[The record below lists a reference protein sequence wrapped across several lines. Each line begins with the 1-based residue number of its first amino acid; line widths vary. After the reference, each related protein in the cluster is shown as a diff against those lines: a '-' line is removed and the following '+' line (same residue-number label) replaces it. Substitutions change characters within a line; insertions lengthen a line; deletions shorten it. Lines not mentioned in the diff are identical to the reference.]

1 MQLIDNMDL
10 IKPVLEKTENESL
23 MTMFTLLEER
33 IDYPESFVTMLGETS
48 SGKSSIINGLLG
60 EQIIYTAAQ
69 PTTGT
74 VIELYEYDVDS
85 TITPYAIMKNAT
97 LRKLSEN
104 EFYTQ
109 CLEPSDD
116 VLRLRL
122 NVPKMPHQ
130 LQGMRL
136 FDTPGYG
143 SIHEKHEEVLKEFIP
158 NSDVLI
164 YVVNYRVSIGEA
176 DAEFLQFIANYLQD
190 DVKFF
195 LVINR
200 APANIA
206 QDNVRITEI
215 VKYAKDLL
223 HEDISYFIIEGLP
236 GDGIK
241 LPQSDA
247 LWEAVRQEVQSPAR
261 QQRVNE
267 ALFNYQLQLLEEAE
281 LQWQKQVSIYESSDE
296 EKALIQREIDNLKV
310 KKIEAQKLI
319 YDTFEKMTKQLPS
332 LFEKAKI
339 NMATQIELEIR
350 DANKW
355 NSTEE
360 CTGYVKAH
368 LIPRYE
374 KLERKKITD
383 YLGQELMILNEK
395 LEELVNA
402 AIVNFTKKIEIISNH
417 FEPVV
422 EGISRKIAS
431 RTTDN
436 LVRTFLA
443 RYGGRG
449 GAGAGVAN
457 LAKKSLK
464 TVGKWFGKTF
474 TREQHNALASFLKR
488 IGATSTRNL
497 SIAASLFIDAIFY
510 VIEVH
515 RWKDRLLKDVNKSLK
530 KWEEDT
536 LSDVLVDVKELQEV
550 NLQSI
555 NEYFDEF
562 LTVLDSDEDL
572 LSEDE
577 LTTIRENL
585 SEIAAVKNKL
595 MKEGVNV

>member
-1 MQLIDNMDL
+1 MNLIDNMDL
-10 IKPVLEKTENESL
+10 IKTIIEKTENDSL
-23 MTMFTLLEER
+23 MTMFYLLQER
-33 IDYPESFVTMLGETS
+33 VDYPESFVTMLGETS

-74 VIELYEYDVDS
+74 VIELYEYDVDP
-85 TITPYAIMKNAT
+85 TITPYAVMKNAT
-97 LRKLSEN
+97 LRKLTEN

-143 SIHEKHEEVLKEFIP
+143 SIHDKHEEVLKEFIP

-164 YVVNYRVSIGEA
+164 YVVNYRVGIGEA
-176 DAEFLQFIANYLQD
+176 DAEFLRFIANYMQD

-200 APANIA
+200 APANITN
-206 QDNVRITEI
+206 DNVRITEI

-223 HEDISYFIIEGLP
+223 HEDIPYFIIEGIP
-236 GDGIK
+236 GDGVK
-241 LPQSDA
+241 LPQSEA
-247 LWEAVRQEVQSPAR
+247 LWTAVRKEVQSPAR

-267 ALFNYQLQLLEEAE
+267 ALFNFQLQLLEEAE
-281 LQWQKQVSIYESSDE
+281 LLWQKRVSIYETTDE
-296 EKALIQREIDNLKV
+296 EKALIQKEIDILKV
-310 KKIEAQKLI
+310 KKVEAQKLI
-319 YDTFEKMTKQLPS
+319 NDTFKKMTNQLPI
-332 LFEKAKI
+332 LFKKANF
-339 NMATQIELEIR
+339 NMYNNIEQEII
-350 DANKW
+350 DTNKW
-355 NSTEE
+355 NSAEE

-374 KLERKKITD
+374 KLERKKIMD
-383 YLGQELMILNEK
+383 YLEQEINILNEK

-402 AIVNFTKKIEIISNH
+402 AIVNFTRQIEIISNH

-436 LVRTFLA
+436 ILRTFLA

-497 SIAASLFIDAIFY
+497 SIAATVFIDIVFY

-515 RWKDRLLKDVNKSLK
+515 RWKGRLLKDVNKSLT

-536 LSDVLVDVKELQEV
+536 LRDVLVDVEELREV

-555 NEYFDEF
+555 NEYFDDF
-562 LTVLDSDEDL
+562 LTVLDSNKDL
-572 LSEDE
+572 LSDNE
-577 LTTIRENL
+577 LTTVRENL
-585 SEIAAVKNKL
+585 REVAAVKNKL

>member
-1 MQLIDNMDL
+1 MQLYENMGL
-10 IKPVLEKTENESL
+10 IKPIIQKLQNESV
-23 MTMFTLLEER
+23 MTMFHLLQER
-33 IDYPESFVTMLGETS
+33 VDYPESFVTMLGETS

-60 EQIIYTAAQ
+60 EQIIYTAAK

-74 VIELYEYDVDS
+74 VIELYEYDVDPE
-85 TITPYAIMKNAT
+85 ITPYAVMKNAT
-97 LRKLSEN
+97 LKKLAEN

-116 VLRLRL
+116 ILRLRL
-122 NVPKMPHQ
+122 NIPKMPQ
-130 LQGMRL
+130 GLKGMRL

-164 YVVNYRVSIGEA
+164 YVVNYRVGIGET
-176 DAEFLQFIANYLQD
+176 DVEFLKFISNYLQD

-200 APANIA
+200 APSNISK
-206 QDNVRITEI
+206 QDVRIKEI

-223 HEDISYFIIEGLP
+223 HEEISYFIIEGIP
-236 GDGIK
+236 GEGVK
-241 LPQSDA
+241 LPQSEE
-247 LWEAVRQEVQSPAR
+247 LWTAVRQEVQSPER

-281 LQWQKQVSIYESSDE
+281 LHWQKSLSIYEATDE
-296 EKALIQREIDNLKV
+296 EKALIQKEIETLKE
-310 KKIEAQKLI
+310 KKIEAERLI
-319 YDTFEKMTKQLPS
+319 NKTFEKMAHQLPI
-332 LFEKAKI
+332 LFKKAKFSMYEKIEAEI
-339 NMATQIELEIR
+339 N
-350 DANKW
+350 DSNKW
-355 NSTEE
+355 NSAEE

-374 KLERKKITD
+374 KKERNNIMD
-383 YLGQELMILNEK
+383 YLEQELSILNEK

-402 AIVNFTKKIEIISNH
+402 AIVNFTRQIEIISNS

-422 EGISRKIAS
+422 EGISRKIAT

-436 LVRTFLA
+436 MLKTFLA

-457 LAKKSLK
+457 LAKKTLK
-464 TVGKWFGKTF
+464 NVGNWFGKTF

-497 SIAASLFIDAIFY
+497 SVAASLFIDAVFY
-510 VIEVH
+510 LIEVH
-515 RWKDRLLKDVNKSLK
+515 RWKGRLLKDVNKSLT
-530 KWEEDT
+530 KWEQDT
-536 LSDVLVDVKELQEV
+536 LHDVLKDVEELRQV
-550 NLQSI
+550 NLQSM
-555 NEYFDEF
+555 NDCFDEF
-562 LTVLDSDEDL
+562 LTVLDSDTQLFDA
-572 LSEDE
+572 SEVSS
-577 LTTIRENL
+577 IREHLN
-585 SEIAAVKNKL
+585 EIVVIRNEM
-595 MKEGVNV
+595 MKEGVNI

>member
-1 MQLIDNMDL
+1 MQLYDNMDL
-10 IKPVLEKTENESL
+10 IKPVLQKLQNESL
-23 MTMFTLLEER
+23 MSMFHLLQER
-33 IDYPESFVTMLGETS
+33 VDYPESFVTMLGETS

-60 EQIIYTAAQ
+60 EQIIYTGAK

-74 VIELYEYDVDS
+74 VIELYEYDINPK
-85 TITPYAIMKNAT
+85 ITPYAVMKNAT
-97 LRKLSEN
+97 LRKLQEN

-116 VLRLRL
+116 ILRLRL
-122 NVPKMPHQ
+122 NVPKMPHG

-164 YVVNYRVSIGEA
+164 YVVNYRVGIGEN
-176 DAEFLQFIANYLQD
+176 DAEFLRFIANYLQD

-200 APANIA
+200 APANIEK
-206 QDNVRITEI
+206 QDVRITEI

-223 HEDISYFIIEGLP
+223 HEEISYFIIEGIP
-236 GDGIK
+236 GDGVK
-241 LPQSDA
+241 LPQSEE
-247 LWEAVRQEVQSPAR
+247 LWAAVRQEVQSPER

-281 LQWQKQVSIYESSDE
+281 LHWQKRVSIYEASDE
-296 EKALIQREIDNLKV
+296 EKALIQKEIDILKG
-310 KKIEAQKLI
+310 KKVEAERLI
-319 YDTFEKMTKQLPS
+319 NKTFEKMTQQLPS
-332 LFEKAKI
+332 LFKKAKLNMYI
-339 NMATQIELEIR
+339 NIEQEIK
-350 DANKW
+350 DSNKW
-355 NSTEE
+355 NSAEE

-374 KLERKKITD
+374 KIERNKIMSYLE
-383 YLGQELMILNEK
+383 QELCILNEK

-402 AIVNFTKKIEIISNH
+402 AIVNFTRQIEIISNN

-422 EGISRKIAS
+422 EGISRKITT

-436 LVRTFLA
+436 MLKTFLA

-457 LAKKSLK
+457 LAKKTLK
-464 TVGKWFGKTF
+464 TVGNWFGKTF

-497 SIAASLFIDAIFY
+497 SIAATLFIDAVFY
-510 VIEVH
+510 LIEVH
-515 RWKDRLLKDVNKSLK
+515 RWKGRLLKDVNKSLE
-530 KWEEDT
+530 KWEQDT
-536 LSDVLVDVKELQEV
+536 LRDVLVDVEELRQV
-550 NLQSI
+550 NLQTM
-555 NEYFDEF
+555 NDCFDEF
-562 LTVLDSDEDL
+562 LTVLDSD
-572 LSEDE
+572 DE
-577 LTTIRENL
+577 LFDASEVSDINENL
-585 SEIAAVKNKL
+585 REITEIRNQM
-595 MKEGVNV
+595 MKEGVSV